1 MQNSVLETI
10 HHTIIICVLDPGYV
24 LKVNFNFSVG
34 AVKPRSREA
43 EKPRSREAEKQ
54 INSIKF
60 KSVKHFNFS
69 LCRGGLL
76 ILKVSKN

>member
-1 MQNSVLETI
+1 MNTTLINMQNSVLETI

-43 EKPRSREAEKQ
+43 EKQ
-54 INSIKF
+54 IN
-60 KSVKHFNFS
+60 
-69 LCRGGLL
+69 
-76 ILKVSKN
+76 